1 VLPVVLAVL
10 FGAADEP
17 EGRAEDRG
25 RELELEDMER
35 KRKSRAERDVK
46 GVGDRQ

>member
-1 VLPVVLAVL
+1 VLPVALAVP

-25 RELELEDMER
+25 RELGLEDMER
-35 KRKSRAERDVK
+35 KRKSREQSRK
-46 GVGDRQ
+46 RRE